1 MSHNGQIS
9 EVPRANGLG
18 HQEEEEEH
26 RVTRQLLEWEMVQTE
41 AKWGPNRNLL
51 VGKAK

>member
-18 HQEEEEEH
+18 PEQELH
-26 RVTRQLLEWEMVQTE
+26 MGEMGRTE
-41 AKWGPNRNLL
+41 AKWG
-51 VGKAK
+51 AKSKSCGQQSDFVSG